1 MDISHA
7 KNALEQVFS
16 KDGYKIG
23 NFVISCPSSLSV
35 DINKNDNGISV
46 NFKDK
51 LPSVQTKKLLIKIS
65 TGVEKI
71 FFGAESGSIKLK
83 YFPEFP
89 FSYKDNSEE
98 ERFGSAKECL
108 DFVEFKQEIAQQY
121 PDNERKKIAELALKY
136 ANEWAIISSQN
147 CSEFKSSIRK
157 NRRKLSKECNK
168 FVYENIINSKEIE
181 AKSIALSFIL
191 LYFVLPAIV
200 NWIVKRFL
208 DKLAN

>member
-1 MDISHA
+1 V
-7 KNALEQVFS
+7 L
-16 KDGYKIG
+16 
-23 NFVISCPSSLSV
+23 SCPPSLSV
-35 DINKNDNGISV
+35 DISKKDNGISV

-89 FSYKDNSEE
+89 FSYKDDSEE
-98 ERFGSAKECL
+98 ERFGNAKECL
-108 DFVEFKQEIAQQY
+108 DFVEFKQEIAKQY

-157 NRRKLSKECNK
+157 NRRRLSKECNK